1 MTSWHQTTYVAAQ
14 NGELTFCLNKI
25 SNSYFDTNP
34 AQIICVIEESSCGA
48 VNQWTQRNVDESSQ
62 DPNYLDS
69 ITIYL
74 FQF

>member
-1 MTSWHQTTYVAAQ
+1 MTSNDLRRGPKWWINILFEQ
-14 NGELTFCLNKI
+14 I